1 MAKEIGPKALT
12 KNPALKPFTQL
23 IGEWQI
29 TGTHPYF
36 PGVEL
41 HGRASFNWHEGGAFI
56 IVHSQIDHN
65 EFPDGVEIFGSDNV
79 SKEYFMIHFDE
90 RGTSRW
96 YNVSVQPDGIKWWRD
111 NPDFSQAFSL
121 VVQDA
126 NTMKSSGKMR
136 QQGKDWE
143 DDLALSYKRM

>member
-1 MAKEIGPKALT
+1 
-12 KNPALKPFTQL
+12 
-23 IGEWQI
+23 
-29 TGTHPYF
+29 
-36 PGVEL
+36 
-41 HGRASFNWHEGGAFI
+41 
-56 IVHSQIDHN
+56 VHSQIDHN